1 MIQAAINKKITENTN
16 EYVLNFDFKDGI
28 ISIAYYFY
36 LIIINY
42 LFGLLYFKTTVYSDL
57 MQFFNIHNDAFYR
70 LIFFIPICVAQ
81 IMPIFVW
88 IKIRNQSLKSLGIRK
103 DKILKSIVLG
113 ILFAIPFITLPII
126 RAVNLNMHIIN
137 SNQLLWSFLYYFLAI
152 GFVEELIFRA
162 FIQTRIQGL
171 IKTKWISILVVA
183 IMFSSMHIPFQMLK
197 STIPIYKFVP
207 MYSISLI
214 YQSFMHL
221 YLLYL
226 YKKDNNIISVSITH
240 LLLNFIPSIF
250 YI

>member
-1 MIQAAINKKITENTN
+1 
-16 EYVLNFDFKDGI
+16 
-28 ISIAYYFY
+28 
-36 LIIINY
+36 
-42 LFGLLYFKTTVYSDL
+42 
-57 MQFFNIHNDAFYR
+57 
-70 LIFFIPICVAQ
+70 
-81 IMPIFVW
+81 MPIFVW

-103 DKILKSIVLG
+103 DKILKSILLG

-126 RAVNLNMHIIN
+126 RAAHLNMHIIN
-137 SNQLLWSFLYYFLAI
+137 SNHLLWSFLYYLLAI